1 MSSNCSSIL
10 DVRTARPP
18 ASGVSILEIC
28 AGMFIFGMIG
38 GVFMPLGFNLIGTQ
52 RANRALDELRTIH
65 TGIVGDP
72 RANTFGYL
80 GDVGEYPSKLLDLI
94 SPSPIPPGWNGP
106 YVAGLRSME
115 NGVLYD
121 AYGGAI
127 EYFRP
132 DPPAVPA
139 AEVDQLALI
148 SKGPDRES
156 TNASSTPNQSATF
169 TGVVPSDSSYGNAL
183 SNNDNVVYPKF
194 TDSPGLARY
203 QSLGQ
208 VVFNIR
214 NFDENDGVQAF
225 VPACPQLYEIQ
236 ISSVPRGSNEAYL
249 IYSSGGAIVDLLQG
263 QYLVKV
269 LISGSHAPVWE
280 EEMTVRPGVAVAR
293 DPSFPGVNSSLFP
306 TVTLTVVNNH
316 GSTVV
321 VYEYGTPILGG
332 ILSGSTS
339 TRTVHACS
347 RISVKDAITS
357 ETIDTFI
364 MPYTAYTKR
373 YAAGAPAMANLTV
386 TNDGPNNAVTV
397 YDDGRLTG
405 VVGRRGNQRVKVFS
419 LAVGDTITVKNE
431 NNTLLDTFS
440 LASATTKN
448 Y

>member
-1 MSSNCSSIL
+1 MSSNYSSIL
-10 DVRTARPP
+10 DARTP
-18 ASGVSILEIC
+18 ASGVSLLEIC
-28 AGMFIFGMIG
+28 AGMFILGLIA
-38 GVFMPLGFNLIGTQ
+38 GVFMPLVFNLMAAQ
-52 RANRALDELRTIH
+52 RANRALDELRTLY

-106 YVAGLRSME
+106 YVTGLRSME

-121 AYGGAI
+121 GYGGAI

-132 DPPAVPA
+132 DSPAVPA

-156 TNASSTPNQSATF
+156 TNTSSTPNQSATF
-169 TGVVPSDSSYGNAL
+169 TGVFPSDPSYGNAIT
-183 SNNDNVVYPKF
+183 NNDNVVYPKF
-194 TDSPGLARY
+194 TDSPGLVRY
-203 QSLGQ
+203 QSVGQ

-214 NFDENDGVQAF
+214 NFDDNDGVQAF
-225 VPACPQLYEIQ
+225 VPACAQLYEIQ

-249 IYSSGGAIVDLLQG
+249 IYSPGGAIVDLLQG
-263 QYLVKV
+263 QYRVKV
-269 LISGSHAPVWE
+269 LLSGSHASVWE
-280 EEMTVRPGVAVAR
+280 EEIAVRPGIAMAR

-306 TVTLTVVNNH
+306 AITLTVVNNRA
-316 GSTVV
+316 SAVV
-321 VYEYGTPILGG
+321 VYEYGNPIPSA
-332 ILSGSTS
+332 ILSGDTS

-364 MPYTAYTKR
+364 MPYTAYSKR
-373 YAAGAPAMANLTV
+373 YSAGAPVFANLTV

-405 VVGRRGNQRVKVFS
+405 VVGRRGNQRVKVYS

-431 NNTLLDTFS
+431 NNALLETFS

>member
-1 MSSNCSSIL
+1 MSSNDSSIL
-10 DVRTARPP
+10 GVRTA
-18 ASGVSILEIC
+18 ASGVSLLEIC
-28 AGMFIFGMIG
+28 AGMFILGMIA
-38 GVFMPLGFNLIGTQ
+38 GVFIPLVFNLIATQ
-52 RANRALDELRTIH
+52 RANRTLGELRTIY
-65 TGIVGDP
+65 TGIVGDS

-80 GDVGEYPSKLLDLI
+80 GDVGEYPSQLLDLI

-106 YVAGLRSME
+106 YVTGLQSME

-121 AYGGAI
+121 PYGGAI

-132 DPPAVPA
+132 DQPVVPAV
-139 AEVDQLALI
+139 EVDRLALI
-148 SKGPDRES
+148 SRGPDRES

-169 TGVVPSDSSYGNAL
+169 TGVVPSDSSYGNAI

-214 NFDENDGVQAF
+214 NFDDNDGVQAF

-249 IYSSGGAIVDLLQG
+249 IYTPGGAIVDLLQG

-269 LISGSHAPVWE
+269 LVSGSHSPVWE
-280 EEMTVRPGVAVAR
+280 EEVAVRPGVAMAR

-321 VYEYGTPILGG
+321 VYEYGNPILGG
-332 ILSGSTS
+332 ILSGNTS

-347 RISVKDAITS
+347 RISIKDLVTS

-364 MPYTAYTKR
+364 MPYAAYTKR
-373 YAAGAPAMANLTV
+373 YSAGAPAMANLIV
-386 TNDGPNNAVTV
+386 TNDGPNNAVAV
-397 YDDGRLTG
+397 YDDGLLTG
-405 VVGRRGNQRVKVFS
+405 VVGRRGTQRVKVFS
-419 LAVGDTITVKNE
+419 LAVGDTIAVRNE
-431 NNTLLDTFS
+431 NNALLETFS
-440 LASATTKN
+440 LSSTTTKN

>member
-1 MSSNCSSIL
+1 MSSNDSSIL
-10 DVRTARPP
+10 GVRTA
-18 ASGVSILEIC
+18 ASGVSLLEIC
-28 AGMFIFGMIG
+28 AGMFILGMIA
-38 GVFMPLGFNLIGTQ
+38 GVFIPLVFNLIATQ
-52 RANRALDELRTIH
+52 RANRTLGELRTIY
-65 TGIVGDP
+65 TGIVGDS

-80 GDVGEYPSKLLDLI
+80 GDVGEYPSQLLDLI

-106 YVAGLRSME
+106 YVTGLQSME

-121 AYGGAI
+121 PYGGAI

-132 DPPAVPA
+132 DQPVVPA
-139 AEVDQLALI
+139 AEVDRLALI
-148 SKGPDRES
+148 SRGPDRES

-169 TGVVPSDSSYGNAL
+169 TGVVPSDSSYGNAI

-249 IYSSGGAIVDLLQG
+249 IYTPGGAIVDLLQG

-269 LISGSHAPVWE
+269 LVSGSHSPVWE
-280 EEMTVRPGVAVAR
+280 EEVAVRPGVAMAR

-321 VYEYGTPILGG
+321 VYEYGNPILGG
-332 ILSGSTS
+332 ILSGNTS

-347 RISVKDAITS
+347 RISVKDLVTG
-357 ETIDTFI
+357 ETIDTFL
-364 MPYTAYTKR
+364 MPYAAYTKR
-373 YAAGAPAMANLTV
+373 YSAGAPAMANLIV
-386 TNDGPNNAVTV
+386 TNDGPNNAVAV
-397 YDDGRLTG
+397 YDDGLLTG
-405 VVGRRGNQRVKVFS
+405 VVGRRGTQRVKVFS
-419 LAVGDTITVKNE
+419 LAVGDTIAVRNE
-431 NNTLLDTFS
+431 NNALLETFS
-440 LASATTKN
+440 LSSTTTKN